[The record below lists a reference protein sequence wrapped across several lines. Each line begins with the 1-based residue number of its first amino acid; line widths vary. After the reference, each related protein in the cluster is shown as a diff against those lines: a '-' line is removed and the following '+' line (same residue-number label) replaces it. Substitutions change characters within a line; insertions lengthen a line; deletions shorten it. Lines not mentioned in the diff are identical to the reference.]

1 MKSPSLPT
9 TVVPAWIVRV
19 TPGLTL
25 IRPSISQVLSLVNNV
40 SAVIALLISVLVGV
54 VPPVVGVVVV
64 GVAAGAWLDSELP
77 PHALKDRSRDAAI
90 RLGTIFLI
98 NVILKTPCI

>member
-25 IRPSISQVLSLVNNV
+25 IRPSISQVVPLVKSV
-40 SAVIALLISVLVGV
+40 SAVMSVLISGELGVFPRASLAVCLSSVSVAPTPPNLV
-54 VPPVVGVVVV
+54 
-64 GVAAGAWLDSELP
+64 VAFIVTFEKA
-77 PHALKDRSRDAAI
+77 RAA
-90 RLGTIFLI
+90 F
-98 NVILKTPCI
+98 